1 MLEKFEK
8 EQDCEKLIIND
19 NNIEQMETDTIEEN
33 NICLGKLIYILK
45 GISSIISSIIHTFSL
60 YSNWILGYTTI
71 YLISF
76 RRHYNKKLDFS
87 YSYCFIPLM
96 HFAFSLTSPLGGFI
110 EDKYGSRITIV
121 ISDLILTFSFSIM
134 YYSRDIYL
142 DYFLMLIIGLG
153 VGVGINITKK
163 NACSFFMN
171 RKALISGIIYFFN
184 NILCFGLLY
193 CYEFDL
199 LNYAG
204 MPPTIDGLFYKK
216 KIFMNYQ
223 KLIIFQIKM
232 IFFTCLATLLFYFQN
247 DPKETLKYGF
257 NEKITIES
265 NEIEKID
272 KRKRKISKEIKIKK
286 ALHSTRTIKLI
297 IMIFL
302 FFPSMNYINSFMRM
316 SPFLY
321 FIYGVIYYVMGAIS
335 ILIFTVIGDCIS
347 FRILFSFLA
356 MLLTAISFSF
366 IEYFNNEEF
375 YLFLGLLFDSFI
387 RSGFR
392 IIFDR
397 HIMNVYGKEI
407 FIEIWGTIRAS
418 GGMSEIFGIIFN
430 FILEENSYTYKVIF
444 FINGCFGLVSLILGI
459 TEKEEKFKYDD

>member
-1 MLEKFEK
+1 
-8 EQDCEKLIIND
+8 
-19 NNIEQMETDTIEEN
+19 
-33 NICLGKLIYILK
+33 
-45 GISSIISSIIHTFSL
+45 
-60 YSNWILGYTTI
+60 
-71 YLISF
+71 
-76 RRHYNKKLDFS
+76 
-87 YSYCFIPLM
+87 
-96 HFAFSLTSPLGGFI
+96 
-110 EDKYGSRITIV
+110 
-121 ISDLILTFSFSIM
+121 
-134 YYSRDIYL
+134 
-142 DYFLMLIIGLG
+142 
-153 VGVGINITKK
+153 
-163 NACSFFMN
+163 MN

-193 CYEFDL
+193 YYEFDL

-204 MPPTIDGLFYKK
+204 MSPTIDGLFYKK

-265 NEIEKID
+265 NDIEKID

-430 FILEENSYTYKVIF
+430 FILEENSYAYKVIF